1 MLDVLFVVPHSRD
14 SAYGPLGL
22 LAAVEPPVWAGML
35 AAALRKQGYGVAI
48 LDAEAEH
55 LPAGQIASAVWTAAP
70 RLACVVAYGHQPS
83 ASTQTMPGARA
94 ALQAIREI
102 TQIPTAILGGHVS
115 ALPERT
121 LREEPVD
128 FVIEGEGPGTLG
140 PLIEALKAGG
150 GFSKVPGL
158 WFRDP
163 HAPDDICRPSSH
175 APLLQ
180 HLDRDLPA
188 LAWDLLLMG
197 RYRAHGWHCLGGSL
211 RQPYAAL
218 YTSLGCPY
226 RCEFCM
232 IQAPFKAGE
241 SALGFDADVNT
252 YRMWSPA
259 YIGEQIEL
267 LATKYGVRN
276 IKIVDEMF
284 WLNRNHVEGICDE
297 ILRRGL
303 GDQLNL
309 WAYARVDTVRWP
321 TLLEKARCAGF
332 QWLALGIE
340 AADSTVRDGQ
350 DKDFSDEQIVKTVR
364 AIQAAGINVIGN
376 YIFGLPGDTKDSMQ
390 RTLDLALELQC
401 EWANFYPAM
410 AFPGSHLYEQAVA
423 KGLRLPK
430 SWAGYAPLGYECVP
444 LPTEV
449 LSSEEILAF
458 RDKAFLRYFTDLSWQ
473 WSMKVKFNYE
483 VLREIDQMVATPIRR
498 KILGHQ

>member
-1 MLDVLFVVPHSRD
+1 MLDCLFVVPNSRD
-14 SAYGPLGL
+14 SAYGPLGS

-35 AAALRKQGYGVAI
+35 AAALRKHRYGVAI
-48 LDAEAEH
+48 LDAEAEN
-55 LPAGQIASAVWTAAP
+55 LPAGRIAEVTRDAAP
-70 RLACVVAYGHQPS
+70 RLACLVAYGHQPS
-83 ASTQTMPGARA
+83 ASTQTMPGARL

-102 TQIPTAILGGHVS
+102 TNIPTAILGGHVS
-115 ALPERT
+115 ALSERT

-163 HAPDDICRPSSH
+163 HAPDDVCRPTAH
-175 APLLQ
+175 APLIQ

-188 LAWDLLLMG
+188 PAWDLLPMG
-197 RYRAHGWHCLGGSL
+197 RYRAHTWHCLGGIA

-241 SALGFDADVNT
+241 SALGFTPEVNT
-252 YRMWSPA
+252 YRMWSA
-259 YIGEQIEL
+259 ASIGEQIEL
-267 LATKYGVRN
+267 LVTKYGVRN

-284 WLNRNHVEGICDE
+284 WLNRRHVEGICDE
-297 ILRRGL
+297 ILTRGL
-303 GDQLNL
+303 GDHLNL
-309 WAYARVDTVRWP
+309 WAYARVDTVKWP
-321 TLLEKARCAGF
+321 ALLDKARRAGF
-332 QWLALGIE
+332 RWLAIGIE

-350 DKDFSDEQIVKTVR
+350 DKDFSDAQIKDTVR
-364 AIQAAGINVIGN
+364 AIQAVGIHVIGN
-376 YIFGLPGDTKDSMQ
+376 YIFGLPGDTKESMQ
-390 RTLDLALELQC
+390 RTLDLALELRC

-410 AFPGSHLYEQAVA
+410 AFPGSRLYEKAVA
-423 KGLRLPK
+423 NGWRLPD

-444 LPTEV
+444 LPTES
-449 LSSEEILAF
+449 LTSEDIVRF
-458 RDKAFLRYFTDLSWQ
+458 RDDAFHQYFSGIGPSFHERFGSDA
-473 WSMKVKFNYE
+473 
-483 VLREIDQMVATPIRR
+483 VLRITDILIRR
-498 KILGHQ
+498 KILSA